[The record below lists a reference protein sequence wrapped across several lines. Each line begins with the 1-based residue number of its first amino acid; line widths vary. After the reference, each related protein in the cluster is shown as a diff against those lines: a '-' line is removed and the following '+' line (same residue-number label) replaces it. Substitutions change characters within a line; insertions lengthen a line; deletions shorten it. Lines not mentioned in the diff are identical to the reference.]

1 MSIINKINAEEF
13 TIGTYIVSQK
23 DEGWML
29 TNDKKGKHEALYF
42 DRDDALRAAILFYT
56 CGQMVAE
63 GTRELLKMV
72 AEEHGLEV
80 A

>member
-56 CGQMVAE
+56 CGQMVAD
-63 GTRELLKMV
+63 GIRELLKMV
-72 AEEHGLEV
+72 AEEHGLG